1 MFSKA
6 RILGIALVLLFP
18 ILASAQSLGS
28 VAKKERERREKN
40 KAEGVTARQIS
51 EDEVGTTDGEEEE
64 AVEGAPAAAEEG
76 EEGET
81 TDGDSGGGVPASPF
95 STTIDLSEQKRQ
107 SLDDEQAERRRQ
119 ESQWKA
125 RSQQARDRLEAAR
138 RRVQQLEGLHLVE
151 GERYVDANGNTVISS
166 PEHLKRLVDQA
177 NGELKAAELSLEQL
191 REEAR
196 RKGIPPG
203 WLR

>member
-6 RILGIALVLLFP
+6 RILSIVLVLLFP
-18 ILASAQSLGS
+18 LLAGAQSLGS

-40 KAEGVTARQIS
+40 KAEGVTVRQIS
-51 EDEVGTTDGEEEE
+51 EDEVGTKDAEEEE
-64 AVEGAPAAAEEG
+64 AVEGAAPAEG
-76 EEGET
+76 DEVET
-81 TDGDSGGGVPASPF
+81 SGGDSSARGPASPF
-95 STTIDLSEQKRQ
+95 STTIDLTEQKRQ

-125 RSQQARDRLEAAR
+125 RSQQARDRLDTAR
-138 RRVQQLEGLHLVE
+138 GRVQQLEGLHLVE
-151 GERYVDANGNTVISS
+151 GERYVDANGNTVIAS

-177 NGELKAAELSLEQL
+177 NAELEAAEQSLDEL